1 MRLNG
6 LRGAAVLGLVITI
19 LLWFDPLFI
28 PLALL
33 GPFVVGS
40 VAAWAGLSWR
50 WPAVVVVVAGLGA
63 LISDYVVNQE
73 DVAFH
78 LGLTIVMLVL
88 ALVAW
93 RLVARRRRGRL
104 ARA

>member
-6 LRGAAVLGLVITI
+6 LRGAAVLGLVLTV
-19 LLWFDPLFI
+19 LFWFDPLFI

-33 GPFVVGS
+33 GPLVVGS
-40 VAAWAGLSWR
+40 VAAWSGLPWR

-78 LGLTIVMLVL
+78 AGLTIVMLVL
-88 ALVAW
+88 ALVSW
-93 RLVARRRRGRL
+93 RMVARRRRGRL